1 MNFQTIILGVIIVV
15 IFYLVWKYVFS
26 DNTTASLSMG
36 GSAKTLRNI
45 PANSLPGKPASIDF
59 TFSIWIYVDNWQYQY
74 GKPKTIFRR
83 SNSKSGTLCPSV
95 SLASSTNDLDI
106 SVTTFS
112 DSSASGVVDSW
123 SIQNIPIQKWCNII
137 LATNNRTVDSSI
149 DGKLVNT
156 HVLSGVPKM
165 DKNAAIELT
174 PEKGF
179 SGATSKFNYFS
190 RTISPREAYEIYKA
204 GPGGNALS
212 DLLSKYKLKLS
223 FMKGNEEVGGFQI

>member
-36 GSAKTLRNI
+36 GSAKTLRTIN
-45 PANSLPGKPASIDF
+45 ATSLPGNPSSVDF

-74 GKPKTIFRR
+74 GKPKVIFRR
-83 SNSKSGTLCPSV
+83 SNSKSGSICPSV
-95 SLASSTNDLDI
+95 SLAPSTNDLDI
-106 SVTTFS
+106 SLSTIS
-112 DSSASGVVDSW
+112 DSAGGAVDSW
-123 SIQNIPIQKWCNII
+123 SIQNNKKKKWCSII
-137 LATNNRTVDSSI
+137 LATNNRTVDTYI

-156 HVLSGVPKM
+156 HLLSGVPNI
-165 DKNAAIELT
+165 DKNANINLT
-174 PEKGF
+174 PDKGF

-190 RTISPREAYEIYKA
+190 RTISPREAYDIYKE

-212 DLLSKYKLKLS
+212 DLLNKYKLKLS
-223 FMKGNEEVGGFQI
+223 FMKDNEEVTGFEL